1 MNNLS
6 DASSNIVSVLGFKL
20 ASKPADPE
28 HPYGHGR
35 YEYLSGLVVAAL
47 VLLIG
52 VELVKSSVERVIH
65 PEPVE
70 FSLAL
75 VAVLVLSMVVKLWMA
90 TLNQKLGD
98 RIESETLHATAQDS
112 KNDVLATGA
121 VLACA
126 IVSQVTHI
134 NLDAWVGLAVGA
146 YIGWSGFELIQ
157 DTVSP
162 LLGQTP
168 DPKLVKHI
176 RDKIMSYPGVLGV
189 HDLMVH
195 DYGPGR
201 KFASAHAE
209 MAAEASPLESHDTLD
224 NIEQAFRN
232 EDGMIVT
239 LHYDPIVT
247 DDPKVASMRLRIN
260 AMAQQIDNRLSIHD
274 LRCVPGPTH
283 TNVIFDCVRPSDLQM
298 SAEDVK
304 HALAQRRI
312 GISQVDC
319 QDYDRRRL
327 RRPYPR
333 VGRAGKASYAEGESM
348 KRLYLLR
355 HGQTEFNVK
364 KLVQGRCD
372 SPLTGLG
379 RQQARV
385 AAACSKPTTS
395 FPTKW
400 SLRLGPSH
408 GHSSARCYR
417 TPRSGRRCRA
427 LRRII
432 ERCYGTFEEVP
443 TMPSPP
449 TSGIRARTWSPSEE
463 KEAARCKSAWWTPSP
478 ISWAP
483 MVSKPS

>member
-1 MNNLS
+1 MVEWIVKRAQGDRARVGTLTGVVCILANVALCAAKGAIGVVSGSVSIVADAMNNLS

-52 VELVKSSVERVIH
+52 LELIKSSVERVIH

-75 VAVLVLSMVVKLWMA
+75 VTVLVLSMVVKLWMA
-90 TLNQKLGD
+90 ALNQKLGD
-98 RIESETLHATAQDS
+98 RIESDTLHATAQDS
-112 KNDVLATGA
+112 KNDVLA
-121 VLACA
+121 CA
-126 IVSQVTHI
+126 IVSQMTHI

-162 LLGQTP
+162 LLGQAP

-209 MAAEASPLESHDTLD
+209 MAAEDSPLESHDTLD
-224 NIEQAFRN
+224 NIEQSFRD

-247 DDPKVASMRLRIN
+247 DDSNVASMRLCIN
-260 AMAQQIDNRLSIHD
+260 AMAQEIDSRLSIHD

-283 TNVIFDCVRPSDLQM
+283 TNVIFDCVRPSDLDM
-298 SAEDVK
+298 DADELK
-304 HALAQRRI
+304 HALAQRVESEYPKSI
-312 GISQVDC
+312 AKITIDE
-319 QDYDRRRL
+319 DY
-327 RRPYPR
+327 
-333 VGRAGKASYAEGESM
+333 VGHTHE
-348 KRLYLLR
+348 
-355 HGQTEFNVK
+355 
-364 KLVQGRCD
+364 
-372 SPLTGLG
+372 
-379 RQQARV
+379 
-385 AAACSKPTTS
+385 
-395 FPTKW
+395 
-400 SLRLGPSH
+400 
-408 GHSSARCYR
+408 
-417 TPRSGRRCRA
+417 
-427 LRRII
+427 
-432 ERCYGTFEEVP
+432 
-443 TMPSPP
+443 
-449 TSGIRARTWSPSEE
+449 
-463 KEAARCKSAWWTPSP
+463 
-478 ISWAP
+478 
-483 MVSKPS
+483 

>member
-1 MNNLS
+1 MVEWIIRRAQGDRARVGTLTGVVCILANVALCAAKGAIGVLSGSVSIVADAMNNLS

-35 YEYLSGLVVAAL
+35 YECLSGLVVAAL

-52 VELVKSSVERVIH
+52 LELIKSSVERVIH
-65 PEPVE
+65 PEPVD

-75 VAVLVLSMVVKLWMA
+75 VAA
-90 TLNQKLGD
+90 LNQKLGD
-98 RIESETLHATAQDS
+98 RIESETMHATAQDS

-121 VLACA
+121 VLVCA
-126 IVSQVTHI
+126 IVSQVAHV

-162 LLGQTP
+162 LLGQAP

-224 NIEQAFRN
+224 NIEQSFRD

-247 DDPKVASMRLRIN
+247 DDPKVASMRLRIH
-260 AMAQQIDNRLSIHD
+260 AMAQEIDNRLSIHD

-298 SAEDVK
+298 SAEDLK
-304 HALAQRRI
+304 HALAQRVESEFPKSI
-312 GISQVDC
+312 AKITIDE
-319 QDYDRRRL
+319 DY
-327 RRPYPR
+327 
-333 VGRAGKASYAEGESM
+333 VGHTHE
-348 KRLYLLR
+348 
-355 HGQTEFNVK
+355 
-364 KLVQGRCD
+364 
-372 SPLTGLG
+372 
-379 RQQARV
+379 
-385 AAACSKPTTS
+385 
-395 FPTKW
+395 
-400 SLRLGPSH
+400 
-408 GHSSARCYR
+408 
-417 TPRSGRRCRA
+417 
-427 LRRII
+427 
-432 ERCYGTFEEVP
+432 
-443 TMPSPP
+443 
-449 TSGIRARTWSPSEE
+449 
-463 KEAARCKSAWWTPSP
+463 
-478 ISWAP
+478 
-483 MVSKPS
+483 